1 MKNKVNWLEAA
12 LLLAPFLVIAA
23 FWNKLPARVPVH
35 WNLRGEVDQWASSK
49 PIEILGLPLIA
60 LALVALLRV
69 LPWLDPKLRATLQ
82 ENERMRAALQI
93 MRLTFAAFF
102 GALFSIQ
109 IATALGYT
117 IASRQGVIWCTL
129 VLLAIMGNYLGNLR
143 PNYFVGIRTPWT
155 LESAAT
161 WRATHRLGGRLMF
174 FGALLLLVAEFFLSQ
189 SAFGFLFVTL
199 ILLLV
204 AWAFLY
210 SWHHFRTHGATR

>member
-1 MKNKVNWLEAA
+1 MKNKANWLEAA

-23 FWNKLPARVPVH
+23 FWNKLSARLPIH
-35 WNLRGEVDQWASSK
+35 WNLRGEADRWASSK
-49 PIEILGLPLIA
+49 SIEIFVLPLIA
-60 LALVALLRV
+60 FAVVALLRV
-69 LPWLDPKLRATLQ
+69 LPRLDPKLRGMLQ
-82 ENERMRAALQI
+82 ESGRMRAALQS
-93 MRLTFAAFF
+93 MRLSLAAFF

-109 IATALGYT
+109 IATVLSYPLAAGR
-117 IASRQGVIWCTL
+117 AMIWCTL

-155 LESAAT
+155 LESATT
-161 WRATHRLGGRLMF
+161 WRATQRLGGRSMF
-174 FGALLLLVAEFFLSQ
+174 FGALLLLAAEFFLSH
-189 SAFGFLFVTL
+189 SVFGYLFVTL